1 MARHGSAV
9 RTLPRSGRLPLPPAR
24 GPLSD
29 ALTTFLL
36 SAGGEPRQED
46 LMRLAQ
52 RAHTVDVLR
61 DEDVQLTLLLLY
73 ELHHEGIDQVVDD
86 LEWDLGLLWVRAD
99 LEMALQ
105 RSLQVLVHGR
115 HGFGRGTR
123 PEFLTGPARVDAELV
138 ALATARDATGLT
150 AHLALDADLEQFR
163 EFFVH
168 HSLHHLVPFRE
179 VHSGDPRGTS
189 GVSTTRTTIDLGLD
203 DAHGAYVSRLPATSL
218 AAVNTATMFGL
229 HRRDRG
235 ALAGHL
241 AFSHLSSPSLGT
253 AVGDGLRRLGLRGG
267 ATGSSAPETQP
278 AQPGPDAG
286 TGRELVASLLAAEP
300 ELAADV
306 VFGARAGA
314 SLARLVAEE
323 VLGAWSAGTSSLLPA
338 DHHDDAPDS
347 HQVLRLVGRRPRG

>member
-1 MARHGSAV
+1 
-9 RTLPRSGRLPLPPAR
+9 
-24 GPLSD
+24 
-29 ALTTFLL
+29 
-36 SAGGEPRQED
+36 
-46 LMRLAQ
+46 MRLAQ

-123 PEFLTGPARVDAELV
+123 PEFLTGPAQVDAELA

-150 AHLALDADLEQFR
+150 AHLALDA
-163 EFFVH
+163 
-168 HSLHHLVPFRE
+168 
-179 VHSGDPRGTS
+179 
-189 GVSTTRTTIDLGLD
+189 
-203 DAHGAYVSRLPATSL
+203 AHGAYVSRLPATSL

-241 AFSHLSSPSLGT
+241 AFSHLRSPSLGA
-253 AVGDGLRRLGLRGG
+253 AVG
-267 ATGSSAPETQP
+267 P
-278 AQPGPDAG
+278 
-286 TGRELVASLLAAEP
+286 GRELVASLLATEP

-323 VLGAWSAGTSSLLPA
+323 VFGAWSAGTSSLLPA